1 MKITSEA
8 LISDALRLR
17 KSQDE
22 MQGAREAGKRSVET
36 QTRIKDTLGEINL
49 NLKSHQ
55 KTIARLQLENIG
67 LERIEQNLDQ
77 LQKQHPVEKKLVD
90 QATDE
95 IKTVLEA
102 TRYQQEQLIPKTI
115 KDLFKEDLSIP
126 DNLLQA
132 KESVSLRRDT
142 ISGKLQMEFSQISK
156 IQVSFENILSQQ
168 IPATDSVGGL
178 IKDIKKQM
186 TIQDKIQSNV
196 NPATVMG
203 LLQE

>member
-1 MKITSEA
+1 MKITTEA

-22 MQGAREAGKRSVET
+22 LKGTRETGKRSDET
-36 QTRIKDTLGEINL
+36 QARIHDTLGEINL

-67 LERIEQNLDQ
+67 LERIEQTIGLLLKEGPDRNQLDR
-77 LQKQHPVEKKLVD
+77 
-90 QATDE
+90 ANNE
-95 IKTVLEA
+95 IKTVLES
-102 TRYQQEQLIPKTI
+102 TRYQQEPLIPRTI
-115 KDLFKEDLSIP
+115 QDLFKEDLGNL
-126 DNLLQA
+126 DNLGKA
-132 KESVSLRRDT
+132 KQGVSLRREE
-142 ISGKLQMEFSQISK
+142 ISGKLQMEFAQISK

-168 IPATDSVGGL
+168 IPGTDKANDLVR
-178 IKDIKKQM
+178 DIKSQM